1 MSTTAIHMSPQLPH
15 GPNEPTSASSTSSS
29 QSMKSIKARQT
40 RKQPSSRPAAK
51 RMRDTRDREGL
62 AIQHMES
69 DLEAEG
75 RLADLKPL
83 NANNKEEAGRRY
95 PKADVLERYCLLS
108 NSRKHKLKSDCSKT
122 QHDIRKCH
130 AYERWC
136 ERWVSTLNKDA
147 REQLEAMI
155 TEIAFAARQPAHD
168 ESFDSTG
175 SFSTRSSVSDYDYRS
190 PSSTEWLTE
199 DHDFAGANL
208 PHRPSDAYRNS
219 HL

>member
-1 MSTTAIHMSPQLPH
+1 
-15 GPNEPTSASSTSSS
+15 
-29 QSMKSIKARQT
+29 
-40 RKQPSSRPAAK
+40 
-51 RMRDTRDREGL
+51 MRDTRDREGV

-95 PKADVLERYCLLS
+95 PKADVLERYCELS
-108 NSRKHKLKSDCSKT
+108 NSRKRKLKLDCQKT
-122 QHDIRKCH
+122 EHDIRKCH

-155 TEIAFAARQPAHD
+155 NEIVCAGRKTTRD

-190 PSSTEWLTE
+190 PSTNEWLTE
-199 DHDFAGANL
+199 EHEFAATSL
-208 PHRPSDAYRNS
+208 PHRPADPYRNS
-219 HL
+219 HI